1 MFALNR
7 NQSSAYPKKKN
18 AKPWSRF
25 DANESTVDSFSDMR
39 STICYAERNANQ
51 KIGSFQMSQEELGD
65 VVIFN
70 CDNKFLQTP
79 FNDVKNMPDELVSHL
94 KKQLN
99 NQHDHIGDRVSRI
112 FLGVLVQLIGGYRDA
127 FKYQSDAKAFFCKEI
142 FIESRPSHLR
152 KFLQGMLQLQIF
164 RQFIDERLAMLNN
177 GMGLSDEFE
186 LETLKYH
193 EKHPRR
199 GKKLW
204 SNVKD
209 KVSFSALH

>member
-1 MFALNR
+1 MQINTFL
-7 NQSSAYPKKKN
+7 
-18 AKPWSRF
+18 
-25 DANESTVDSFSDMR
+25 
-39 STICYAERNANQ
+39 
-51 KIGSFQMSQEELGD
+51 SFQMSQEELGD

-70 CDNKFLQTP
+70 CDNKYLQTP
-79 FNDVKNMPDELVSHL
+79 FNDVKNMPDELVSQL
-94 KKQLN
+94 KKQLSS
-99 NQHDHIGDRVSRI
+99 HDHIGDRVSRI

-127 FKYQSDAKAFFCKEI
+127 IKYRSDAKAAFVSEI

-164 RQFIDERLAMLNN
+164 CQFIDERLAMLNN
-177 GMGLSDEFE
+177 GLGLSDEFE

-209 KVSFSALH
+209 KVSYALVAHH